1 METLAHPLALLLVVA
16 APLALLGAVRGAWQW
31 GRWLVRAGG
40 AVGVLGLVA
49 TGAAVVNLGVART
62 CQTDASGHR
71 VNRPI
76 ISVATGEG
84 DCFRR
89 AMGQLELAALAGV
102 GASSLVLLR
111 QARRDGA
118 GGGPGAPSR

>member
-1 METLAHPLALLLVVA
+1 VETLAHPLALLIVVA
-16 APLALLGAVRGAWQW
+16 APIALLGAVAGAWQW
-31 GRWLVRAGG
+31 GQWLVRAGG
-40 AVGVLGLVA
+40 VLGVVGVVVTGVA
-49 TGAAVVNLGVART
+49 VANLGVART
-62 CQTDASGHR
+62 CQTDAAGKR

-102 GASSLVLLR
+102 GASSVVLLR
-111 QARRDGA
+111 QARRGGA
-118 GGGPGAPSR
+118 DAEPGAPTR